1 MSSGRYPWVPIQQAT
16 YNYVISVGSTV
27 NGPMENDHNSI
38 PIYDNHIHMDPQGC
52 GLNAIKEFEAA
63 GGTGLTL
70 VTLPYR
76 EVTISEADDFRRSFK
91 ITLTQASEVREHTN
105 LKVNVAV
112 GPYPILLIGLAER
125 FGIEEAERIMKKGM
139 DIAFDLVS
147 DGKANVIGE
156 IGRPHFPVPKE
167 ITDASQRILEY
178 GMDLAR
184 QCDCPVMV
192 HCESEEHTM
201 QWLRTSADSAK
212 LDPGKVIKHL
222 SPPWVSKKENYGI
235 FPSVVASRSSI
246 REALGKGDRF
256 MLETD
261 YIDDPNRPGVVMPI
275 TTVPKR
281 IKGLLSSGEMS
292 EELVWKICSDIPSK
306 MYDRN

>member
-1 MSSGRYPWVPIQQAT
+1 MNVSP
-16 YNYVISVGSTV
+16 N
-27 NGPMENDHNSI
+27 NSDQKV
-38 PIYDNHIHMDPQGC
+38 PIYDNHIHMDPKGY
-52 GLNAIKEFEAA
+52 GLKAIKEFEAA

-70 VTLPYR
+70 VTLPYK
-76 EVTISEADDFRRSFK
+76 EVTISEPDDFRRSFE
-91 ITLTQASEVREHTN
+91 ITLTQAAEIREHTD

-125 FGIEEAERIMKKGM
+125 FGMKEAERIMKKGM

-147 DGKANVIGE
+147 EGKANAIGE
-156 IGRPHFPVPKE
+156 IGRPHFPVPQE

-184 QCDCPVMV
+184 QGDCPVII

-201 QWLRTSADSAK
+201 QWLRTTANNSK
-212 LDPGKVIKHL
+212 LGPGKVIKHL
-222 SPPWVSKKENYGI
+222 SPPWVSESENHGI
-235 FPSVVASRSSI
+235 FPSVAASRSSI
-246 REALGKGDRF
+246 REALTKGSRF

-281 IKGLLSSGEMS
+281 IKGLLSSGEMDN
-292 EELVWKICSDIPSK
+292 ETVWKICSDIPSD
-306 MYDRN
+306 MYGRD

>member
-1 MSSGRYPWVPIQQAT
+1 MNAPT
-16 YNYVISVGSTV
+16 
-27 NGPMENDHNSI
+27 ENDCNKV
-38 PIYDNHIHMDPQGC
+38 PIYDNHIHMDPKGH
-52 GLNAIKEFEAA
+52 GLKAIKEFEAA

-70 VTLPYR
+70 VTLPYK
-76 EVTISEADDFRRSFK
+76 EVTISEADDFRRSFE
-91 ITLTQASEVREHTN
+91 ITLTQAAEIREHTD

-125 FGIEEAERIMKKGM
+125 FGMKEAERIMKKGM

-147 DGKANVIGE
+147 DGKANAIGE
-156 IGRPHFPVPKE
+156 VGRPHFPVPQE

-184 QCDCPVMV
+184 QCDCPVII

-212 LDPGKVIKHL
+212 LNPGKVIKHL
-222 SPPWVSKKENYGI
+222 SPPWVSGSENHGI
-235 FPSVVASRSSI
+235 FPSVAASRSSI
-246 REALGKGDRF
+246 REALSKGSRF

-261 YIDDPNRPGVVMPI
+261 YIDDPNRPGVVMPV

-281 IKGLLSSGEMS
+281 IKGLLSSGEMDN
-292 EELVWKICSDIPSK
+292 ETVWKICSDIPSD
-306 MYDRN
+306 MYGRD

>member
-1 MSSGRYPWVPIQQAT
+1 MNASKQDISDGRDAD
-16 YNYVISVGSTV
+16 
-27 NGPMENDHNSI
+27 ERI
-38 PIYDNHIHMDPQGC
+38 PIYDNHIHMDPKGH
-52 GLNAIKEFEAA
+52 GLKAIKEFEAA

-76 EVTISEADDFRRSFK
+76 EVTISEPNDFARSFK
-91 ITLTQASEVREHTN
+91 ITLTQASEIREHTS

-125 FGIEEAERIMKKGM
+125 FGMNEAERIMKKGM

-147 DGKANVIGE
+147 EGKANAIGE
-156 IGRPHFPVPKE
+156 IGRPHFPVSQE
-167 ITDASQRILEY
+167 IIETSQRILEH

-184 QCDCPVMV
+184 QCDCPVII

-201 QWLRTSADSAK
+201 QWLRTTADNSK
-212 LDPGKVIKHL
+212 LDPEKVIKHL
-222 SPPWVSKKENYGI
+222 SPPWVTETENHGI
-235 FPSVVASRSSI
+235 FPSVAASRSSI
-246 REALGKGDRF
+246 REALGKSKTTGENRF

-261 YIDDPNRPGVVMPI
+261 YIDDINRPDVVMPI

-281 IKGLLSSGEMS
+281 IKGLLSSGEMDN
-292 EELVWKICSDIPSK
+292 ETVWKICHDIPSD
-306 MYDRN
+306 MYGRD

>member
-1 MSSGRYPWVPIQQAT
+1 MNVPKDGR
-16 YNYVISVGSTV
+16 
-27 NGPMENDHNSI
+27 I
-38 PIYDNHIHMDPQGC
+38 PIYDNHIHMDPKGY

-76 EVTISEADDFRRSFK
+76 EIIISEADDFKRSFK
-91 ITLTQASEVREHTN
+91 ITLTQATEIRENTG

-125 FGIEEAERIMKKGM
+125 FGLEEAERIMKKGM
-139 DIAFDLVS
+139 DTAFDLIS
-147 DGKANVIGE
+147 DGKANAIGE
-156 IGRPHFPVPKE
+156 VGRPHFPVPQE
-167 ITDASQRILEY
+167 ITDASQRILEH

-184 QCDCPVMV
+184 QCDCPVII
-192 HCESEEHTM
+192 HCESEENTM
-201 QWLRTSADSAK
+201 QWLRTSADASK

-222 SPPWVSKKENYGI
+222 SPPWVSEKENHGV
-235 FPSVVASRSSI
+235 FPSVAASRSSI
-246 REALGKGDRF
+246 REALSKGNRF

-261 YIDDPNRPGVVMPI
+261 YIDDPSRPGVVMPV

-292 EELVWKICSDIPSK
+292 DETVWKICSDIPSK
-306 MYDRN
+306 MYDRD